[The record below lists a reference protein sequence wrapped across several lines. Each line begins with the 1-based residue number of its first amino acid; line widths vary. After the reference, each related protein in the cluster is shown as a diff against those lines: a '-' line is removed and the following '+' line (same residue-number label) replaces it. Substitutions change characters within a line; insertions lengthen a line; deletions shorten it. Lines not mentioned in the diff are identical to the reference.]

1 MDGQEMAMKSLLTGV
16 VGSIVTL
23 ILIVAAPPATAQD
36 KTLVIG
42 GLQELTG
49 PLSASGPAMTKALK
63 LAVQEANKAAM
74 AAGLGWTVKEE
85 QADTQGDA
93 QTALSAARSLVD
105 KGASCLIGPGTT
117 PESIAIAKGLTI
129 QKKVILLPQATSGR
143 LTAFKPEADDTIFRT
158 VPPDTLQGQALA
170 DAVESFLGSAKDRTV
185 SVAYRNEPYG
195 EGLAKEFGADWQAKG
210 GKVQGPI
217 GFDPNQATFDSEA
230 EKIVAGNPD
239 AYLIVDY
246 PDSYVKMG
254 AALLRTG
261 KFDAKK
267 LFVPDVLAFTEVPKN
282 IPAAA
287 LEGAKGARAGSPET
301 SAAYKAFDQ
310 LWKAAGGTE
319 RYSLDA
325 NTFDA
330 TLVCFLSAVAAGS
343 PDPAAI
349 KGQVRR
355 VTGAPGEKLNFT
367 RLADA
372 IKALRAGQDID
383 FEGVSGPL
391 DLDKNGD
398 PTTSLYDIFQFKNG
412 RLEVIRQVEAKKGQ

>member
-1 MDGQEMAMKSLLTGV
+1 MKRSLIGI
-16 VGSIVTL
+16 VGSTL
-23 ILIVAAPPATAQD
+23 AGILLLAAAPGGAQE
-36 KTLVIG
+36 KTLTIG

-49 PLSASGPAMTKALK
+49 PLSASGPAMTKAVK
-63 LAVQEANKAAM
+63 LAVQEANKAAK
-74 AAGLGWTVKEE
+74 AAGLAWTVKEE
-85 QADTQGDA
+85 EADTQGDA
-93 QTALSAARSLVD
+93 QAALSAARTLVD
-105 KGASCLIGPGTT
+105 KGASCLVGPGTT

-158 VPPDTLQGQALA
+158 VPPDNLQGQAIA
-170 DAVESFLGSAKDRTV
+170 EAIDAFLGTAKGKTV

-195 EGLAKEFGADWQAKG
+195 EGLAKEFVADWQAMG
-210 GKVQGPI
+210 GKVQGPV

-230 EKIVAGNPD
+230 GKIVGGNPD
-239 AYLIVDY
+239 AYFIVDY

-267 LFVPDVLAFTEVPKN
+267 LFVPDVMAFTEVPKN
-282 IPAAA
+282 IPAAS
-287 LEGAKGARAGSPET
+287 LEGAKGTRAGSPET
-301 SAAYKAFDQ
+301 TAAYKAFDQ
-310 LWKAAGGTE
+310 LWKAAGGVE

-330 TLVCFLSAVAAGS
+330 ALVCFLSAVAANS
-343 PDPAAI
+343 TDPSAI
-349 KGQVRR
+349 KGQVRA
-355 VTGAPGEKLNFT
+355 VTGPPGEKYNFT

-372 IKALRAGQDID
+372 AKALQARQDID
-383 FEGVSGPL
+383 FDGVSGPL

-398 PTTSLYDIFQFKNG
+398 PTSSLYDIFQFKNG
-412 RLEVIRQVEAKKGQ
+412 RLEVIRQIEAKKGQ

>member
-1 MDGQEMAMKSLLTGV
+1 MKRSLSLVAVAVGGSLLLTLASGYAQEK
-16 VGSIVTL
+16 TL
-23 ILIVAAPPATAQD
+23 I
-36 KTLVIG
+36 IG

-49 PLSASGPAMTKALK
+49 PLSASAPAMTKAVK
-63 LAVQEANKAAM
+63 LAVQEANKATA
-74 AAGLGWTVKEE
+74 AAGLAWTVKEE
-85 QADTQGDA
+85 SADTQGDA
-93 QTALSAARSLVD
+93 QAALSAARTLVD
-105 KGASCLIGPGTT
+105 KGASCLVGPGTT

-158 VPPDTLQGQALA
+158 VPPDNLQGQALA
-170 DAVESFLGSAKDRTV
+170 DAVESFLGTAKGKTV

-195 EGLAKEFGADWQAKG
+195 EGLAKEFVADWQGKG
-210 GKVQGPI
+210 GRIDGPI
-217 GFDPNQATFDSEA
+217 AFDPNQATFDSEA
-230 EKIVAGNPD
+230 GKLVAGNPD
-239 AYLIVDY
+239 AYFIVDY

-267 LFVPDVLAFTEVPKN
+267 LFVPDVLAFTEIPKS
-282 IPAAA
+282 IPAAS

-301 SAAYKAFDQ
+301 TAAYKAFDQ
-310 LWKAAGGTE
+310 LWKAAGGVE
-319 RYSLDA
+319 RYSLDT

-330 TLVCFLSAVAAGS
+330 TLVCFLAAVAAKS
-343 PDPAAI
+343 TDPSAI
-349 KGQVRR
+349 KAQVRA
-355 VTGAPGEKLNFT
+355 VTGPPGEKFNFT

-372 IKALRAGQDID
+372 IKALQGGQKID
-383 FEGVSGPL
+383 FEGASGPL